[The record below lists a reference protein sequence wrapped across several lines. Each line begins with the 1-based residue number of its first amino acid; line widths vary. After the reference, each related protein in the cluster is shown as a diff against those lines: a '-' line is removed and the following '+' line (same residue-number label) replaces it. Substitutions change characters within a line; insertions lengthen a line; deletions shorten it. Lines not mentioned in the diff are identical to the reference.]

1 MWARLERPARAGDLA
16 LMAFLAALPALV
28 PRLRLV
34 VLVAVGLIAARLS
47 VHFSP
52 HRFWQGFLGFYDVPA
67 PFDPSAHRAM
77 HGDLE
82 LAVFAF
88 TATIGLAVALRHRF
102 VAVVLLVVGAAWPA
116 TLVSGGSQLLR
127 GSVILVGVLV
137 LLTERAPRP
146 ALSAAAAVVFAA
158 AAAST
163 SPALARDELLN
174 WQRWDIHSAGHRE
187 VGVAFAWNAIYT
199 GIDFPKR
206 PTTVFTATGPS
217 QSHYWRATT
226 LDIFADDRWFERLL
240 PWVPATTRIDFSRS
254 DLMPA
259 AGVLRRSRITQRITI
274 GGLADA
280 HLVGAGEPI
289 GFDTSGAA
297 SIQYAGDGKA
307 MVVGTLRRGET
318 YEAWSYAANPD
329 PADLSSSSS
338 RYPLAVT
345 NQGYLDFEDGT
356 RFPPF
361 GRPRRPVTGPY
372 APLYRQSERVAGDAP
387 TPYAA
392 AVALEGWFRRTGGF
406 RYDEHP
412 PKAPGPPL
420 VAFVTRTKRGYCQH
434 FAGAMALMLRML
446 GVPAR
451 VAVGFTPGSYD
462 TKSGV
467 WTVTDRDAHAWVE
480 AWFPGYGWLPFD
492 PTPGRA
498 QLDGSYS
505 ASSAGFDPR
514 ALLRA
519 LRGGNGGATAFE
531 RRLDRQFSRSVVRG
545 SGADLPGNGG
555 HVTPVTPGRPS
566 LLRLLGLVAAGLVA
580 AIAAAKVGLRR
591 SRYLRSR
598 DARATASACLRE
610 LADLLRDQGVRVPD
624 STTAGELAGLAR
636 EATGVDAHR
645 FAAAADRARFGRSPA
660 PREARDELRALK
672 RSLRRELTYVARLR
686 GFLSLRSLGFSG

>member
-1 MWARLERPARAGDLA
+1 MWARLERPARAGDFA

-28 PRLRLV
+28 PRFRLL
-34 VLVAVGLIAARLS
+34 VLVGVALLAARVSIHL
-47 VHFSP
+47 SP
-52 HRFWQGFLGFYDVPA
+52 HRFRQGFLGFYDVA
-67 PFDPSAHRAM
+67 VPFDPGRHHSM

-82 LAVFAF
+82 LAVFGF
-88 TATIGLAVALRHRF
+88 TAAIGLALALRRRF
-102 VAVVLLVVGAAWPA
+102 IAVVVLLVGAGWPA
-116 TLVSGGSQLLR
+116 TLVGGGSQLLR
-127 GSVILVGVLV
+127 GSLILVGVLM
-137 LLTERAPRP
+137 LLAERAPRP
-146 ALSAAAAVVFAA
+146 ALAAAAAVVLAA
-158 AAAST
+158 TAAST

-174 WQRWDIHSAGHRE
+174 WQRWDIHSASRRS
-187 VGVAFAWNAIYT
+187 VDVTFAWNAVYS

-206 PTTVFTATGPS
+206 ATMVFTATGPS

-240 PWVPATTRIDFSRS
+240 PWVPARTRIDFSKA
-254 DLMPA
+254 DLMPT
-259 AGVLRRSRITQRITI
+259 AGLQRQARLEQRITI
-274 GGLADA
+274 AGLADA

-307 MVVGTLRRGET
+307 MVVGALRRGEKYT
-318 YEAWSYAANPD
+318 AWSYAANPD
-329 PADLSSSSS
+329 PAALSRSST
-338 RYPLAVT
+338 RYPPAVV
-345 NQGYLDFEDGT
+345 NQGYLDFENGV
-356 RFPPF
+356 RFPVF
-361 GRPRRPVTGPY
+361 GRPRLAVAGPY
-372 APLYRQSERVAGDAP
+372 APLYRQAERVAGDAP

-412 PKAPGPPL
+412 QRTSGPPL
-420 VAFVTRTKRGYCQH
+420 VAFALRTKRGYCQH

-451 VAVGFTPGSYD
+451 VAVGFTPGRYD
-462 TKSGV
+462 TRTGV

-519 LRGGNGGATAFE
+519 LRDGGSATAFE
-531 RRLDRQFSRSVVRG
+531 RRLDRQFSRTVVRG
-545 SGADLPGNGG
+545 SGPDLPGNGG
-555 HVTPVTPGRPS
+555 HVSPASPRRPS
-566 LLRLLGLVAAGLVA
+566 LLRLLGLVAAGLVV
-580 AIAAAKVGLRR
+580 AIALAKVGLRR

-598 DARATASACLRE
+598 DARGTASACLRE
-610 LADLLRDQGVRVPD
+610 LADVLRDQGVRVPD
-624 STTAGELAGLAR
+624 SATPGELAELAR
-636 EATGVDAHR
+636 EATGVDARR
-645 FAAAADRARFGRSPA
+645 FAAAADRARFSRAPA
-660 PREARDELRALK
+660 PDEARSELRALK

-686 GFLSLRSLGFSG
+686 GFLSLRSLGLSG